1 MHGII
6 FVIVFGLLLAII
18 PLAVTFFLPVRQAGV
33 FVAWLAMLAFLI
45 TLVPTGAD
53 YSPTTGLSGRVAL
66 AQMMFVPVALG
77 VILGGG
83 LRLFLATRDSVS
95 LATTSP
101 ARGAEE
107 YALLSRTMPQQID
120 VAMVATGALAGLCVV
135 AGLAIMASRFQPGW
149 AAHAPAVI
157 AAVALWALTP
167 WCVRRLRAPSAA
179 RWFAA
184 GLRWSVIVVCV
195 GAGAWTWSRIAL
207 VVDRAEA
214 AAKDAPYC
222 LEAATA
228 YDRYEPVRSL
238 LDLSPLTMRARCSDG
253 TCWQNHAVLGLD
265 GAGGRTLLNWSY
277 GKSEFLHEVLTNT
290 PKIRCLSQ
298 PHFARWLPLY

>member
-107 YALLSRTMPQQID
+107 YASLWWSTEPKPRPRMRPI
-120 VAMVATGALAGLCVV
+120 
-135 AGLAIMASRFQPGW
+135 ASR
-149 AAHAPAVI
+149 
-157 AAVALWALTP
+157 
-167 WCVRRLRAPSAA
+167 RRRRMTATSQSA
-179 RWFAA
+179 
-184 GLRWSVIVVCV
+184 
-195 GAGAWTWSRIAL
+195 
-207 VVDRAEA
+207 
-214 AAKDAPYC
+214 
-222 LEAATA
+222 
-228 YDRYEPVRSL
+228 RSWIC
-238 LDLSPLTMRARCSDG
+238 RR
-253 TCWQNHAVLGLD
+253 
-265 GAGGRTLLNWSY
+265 
-277 GKSEFLHEVLTNT
+277 
-290 PKIRCLSQ
+290 
-298 PHFARWLPLY
+298 